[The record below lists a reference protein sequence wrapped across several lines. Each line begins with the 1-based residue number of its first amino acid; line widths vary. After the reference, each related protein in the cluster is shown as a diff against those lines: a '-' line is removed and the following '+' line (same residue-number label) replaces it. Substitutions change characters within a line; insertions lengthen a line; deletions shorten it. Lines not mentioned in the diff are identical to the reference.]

1 MLWNFLPRFNQLFG
15 VEPAQP
21 GLAYRHRPGNVCLD
35 AILCFKYTR
44 TVANDNTV
52 QFDHTTLQL
61 LPDTHRFSY
70 ARANVEVQERLDGS
84 LVVVHQGRTLAS
96 EPAPPAPVTLRARN
110 GPLQR
115 LT

>member
-1 MLWNFLPRFNQLFG
+1 M
-15 VEPAQP
+15 
-21 GLAYRHRPGNVCLD
+21 
-35 AILCFKYTR
+35 
-44 TVANDNTV
+44 ANDNTV

-110 GPLQR
+110 GRRSNGHIHSNGEKWLRKSEQGDKWNRCLIEGMIVLSETGARDEQTTPP
-115 LT
+115 